1 LELSD
6 KLQICDNKNKIVLT
20 TNHKSYFRITNMKN
34 NSYYVTTIFRNLVL
48 GINNEEKI
56 ILYRNKDENNLK
68 FQWNIIKIDKKK
80 YFIIINKYNNK
91 ILEVSKNELKF
102 SDDKNLL

>member
-1 LELSD
+1 
-6 KLQICDNKNKIVLT
+6 
-20 TNHKSYFRITNMKN
+20 MKN

-68 FQWNIIKIDKKK
+68 FQWNII
-80 YFIIINKYNNK
+80 NNK
-91 ILEVSKNELKF
+91 
-102 SDDKNLL
+102 

>member
-1 LELSD
+1 
-6 KLQICDNKNKIVLT
+6 
-20 TNHKSYFRITNMKN
+20 MKN

-102 SDDKNLL
+102 SDDKNLLIFRLSV